1 METFVLSAIEKEKL
15 KMSESERNA
24 AQMHGGPQGG
34 PALGRGPQGGPPA
47 GGPHGHKGPDLTGM
61 LSKEEVI
68 EKLFGVWNVQTG
80 VEEID
85 VIDAAGRTLAQD
97 YFAMYNQPVVRA
109 SGMDGVA
116 VKSAAFADGMPDTS
130 KWVLGVDYVR
140 ADTGD
145 DFDDAYDSVI
155 AIENVTLLP
164 EGGIKISEDVEFK
177 PGMNV
182 QPCGANIKQGTQVGR
197 AGTVLAPAHLAA
209 LVLGGYGKINVYK
222 KPVIAFIP
230 SGSELIPAGETLQ
243 RGQNFDSNSIMVKS
257 MLEKMGAQVRLHP
270 IIKDKKSEVAGA
282 LDEMIEEADV
292 VILNAG
298 TSKGSEDFC
307 VMYLQEHGNMLFH
320 GVKSVPGRPMSITIY
335 KDKPVINM
343 SGPAVGALN
352 GCLWL
357 MAPVIDRMLAH
368 KKPMY
373 IPTAEVTL
381 TDELGFPP
389 FMSVFSGLELGQD
402 EEGNLIATPIPGRG
416 PKARGMSAPLMADA
430 YYMSSLGEHPHQA
443 GEKIRVI
450 LAK

>member
-1 METFVLSAIEKEKL
+1 MNEHENNGKP
-15 KMSESERNA
+15 
-24 AQMHGGPQGG
+24 MHGGPQGG
-34 PALGRGPQGGPPA
+34 PPM
-47 GGPHGHKGPDLTGM
+47 GGPHGHKAPDLSG
-61 LSKEEVI
+61 LISKEEAI
-68 EKLFGVWNVQTG
+68 AKLFAVWNRQTEI
-80 VEEID
+80 EEVD

-97 YFAMYNQPVVRA
+97 YFALYNQPVVRA

-116 VKSAAFADGMPDTS
+116 VKSEAFEGGMPDTS

-155 AIENVTLLP
+155 AIENVTMLP
-164 EGGIKISEDVEFK
+164 EGGIKFADDLEFK

-182 QPCGANIKQGTQVGR
+182 QPCGANIKEGTQVGK

-209 LVLGGYGKINVYK
+209 LVLGGYGKVNVYK

-230 SGSELIPAGETLQ
+230 SGSELISAGETLQ
-243 RGQNFDSNSIMVKS
+243 RGQNFDSNSIMVKAC
-257 MLEKMGAQVRLHP
+257 LEKMGAEVKLHP
-270 IIKDKKSEVAGA
+270 IVKDKKTEVAAA
-282 LDEMIEEADV
+282 LDEMLEAADV

-307 VMYLQEHGNMLFH
+307 VQYLEENGNMLFH

-352 GCLWL
+352 GCMWL
-357 MAPVIDRMLAH
+357 MAPVIDRMLSH
-368 KKPMY
+368 KEPLY

-381 TDELGFPP
+381 TGELGFPP
-389 FMSVFSGLELGQD
+389 FMSVFSGLEITRSEDGTLMA
-402 EEGNLIATPIPGRG
+402 EPIPGRG
-416 PKARGMSAPLMADA
+416 PKSKGMSAALMADA
-430 YYMSSLGEHPHQA
+430 YYMSGLGEHPHQA
-443 GEKIRVI
+443 GEKVTVI